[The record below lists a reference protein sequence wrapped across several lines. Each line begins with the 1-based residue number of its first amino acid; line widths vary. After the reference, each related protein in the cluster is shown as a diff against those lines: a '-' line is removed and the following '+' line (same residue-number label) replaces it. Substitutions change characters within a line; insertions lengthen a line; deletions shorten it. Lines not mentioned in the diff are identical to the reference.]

1 MDTKQLHRELRE
13 FALSFE
19 GATEEY
25 PWEEVAW
32 KVGGKAF
39 VFTGKDSSSI
49 TLKNSLERQEM
60 LILHPN
66 IEKAAY
72 VGRFGWVRMRVDEGM
87 LELAKEL
94 IEESYRQVAKAKKRE
109 KA

>member
-1 MDTKQLHRELRE
+1 MDSKGIHRELRDY
-13 FALSFE
+13 ALSFE
-19 GATEEY
+19 GATEDF
-25 PWEEVAW
+25 PWEDIAW

-39 VFTGKDSSSI
+39 VFTGKDSASI
-49 TLKNSLERQEM
+49 TVKSSLERQQM

-72 VGRFGWVRMRVDEGM
+72 VGRFGWVRMQVDEEN

-94 IEESYRQVAKAKKRE
+94 IEESFRQVAKGKKRR
-109 KA
+109 